1 MAYHVEL
8 IIAAIIILVIT
19 GGYHK
24 YNYYDGTYV
33 SIYFDAM
40 CWCGIGVAGLD
51 LISSLIINFGLA
63 GSLGWI
69 FRLITGFYFMFIFV
83 LIQFLMFYVS
93 VRTGLKHIKKV
104 HIALWTLTS
113 IYSLIYLLLCLFTD
127 KLFFMVGDIYVRGPW
142 QFLSYAPPIVYA
154 LLIIAMLLRIW
165 RSHETSSWGVHIALL
180 AMCIFGF
187 VFQLIHERYL
197 VSSFCIS
204 LALLMALFTLE
215 TPDYKRLK
223 AVLQELSESEAKA
236 QRENENKTQFLRR
249 LSHELRTP
257 LNSVKGAVELMT
269 DHSKKKEEVFE
280 IADAAINS
288 LIYVADEML
297 DIDKINKGYSYEERE
312 EFSPVEIINRLRDRY
327 LFSILSAGRRLEL
340 DAAENLPSLLFGEKR
355 RMMAALQFTLDK
367 LMEWDIDT
375 IFINALGKK
384 GGELFDLNISVKIM
398 LNKPCDEEE
407 SIRKYLEELF
417 GLIAD
422 VEKTDDTLVITIH
435 FECLIKDATEIG
447 PFNAFVEDKE
457 QRENRLSGPNRKL
470 RVLYVDDNV
479 LNLKVFCGY
488 MKKIGN
494 IEVITATG
502 GREAINIIKSADRDF
517 DIMFLDYM
525 MPEMDGIELFNWIR
539 KESNMKNV
547 PVSALT
553 ANAVSGER
561 ERFLE
566 LGFDEFVSKPY
577 TINHLR
583 DILNKYVS

>member
-8 IIAAIIILVIT
+8 ILAAIIIMVIT

-33 SIYFDAM
+33 SVYFDAM

-51 LISSLIINFGLA
+51 MISSLIINHGLA
-63 GSLGWI
+63 VDNELF
-69 FRLITGFYFMFIFV
+69 FRLVTGLYFVFIFV
-83 LIQFLMFYVS
+83 LIQFLMFYVA

-104 HIALWTLTS
+104 HISLWALTS
-113 IYSLIYLLLCLFTD
+113 IYSLVYMILALFTD
-127 KLFFMVGDIYVRGPW
+127 KLFYMTGDIYMRGPW
-142 QFLSYAPPIVYA
+142 QFLSYAPPIIYA
-154 LLIIAMLLRIW
+154 VLIIAMLLRLW
-165 RSHETSSWGVHIALL
+165 KSNENSSWAVHVALL

-187 VFQLIHERYL
+187 VFQLVHEKYL

-223 AVLQELSESEAKA
+223 AALQDLSESEAKA
-236 QRENENKTQFLRR
+236 LRENENKNQFLRM

-297 DIDKINKGYSYEERE
+297 DIEKINKGYSYDERE
-312 EFSPVEIINRLRDRY
+312 NFKPAEIINRLRDRY
-327 LFSILSAGRRLEL
+327 LFYILSAGRRLEIEADEKIPCVL
-340 DAAENLPSLLFGEKR
+340 NGEKR

-367 LMEWDIDT
+367 LTEWDINT
-375 IFINALGKK
+375 VFINAGGNKTGSLYDFMLGVRVI
-384 GGELFDLNISVKIM
+384 F
-398 LNKPCDEEE
+398 NKDNAEED
-407 SIRKYLEELF
+407 SLTKYLKELF
-417 GLIAD
+417 GLEAE
-422 VEKTDDTLVITIH
+422 VKKTDDGMTLVTH
-435 FECLIKDATEIG
+435 FICDIKDVTPIG
-447 PFNAFVEDKE
+447 PISLYVEDSEK
-457 QRENRLSGPNRKL
+457 RESRLANADREL

-494 IEVITATG
+494 IEVTTATG
-502 GREAINIIKSADRDF
+502 GREAIDIINSADKKF

-525 MPEMDGIELFNWIR
+525 MPEMDGIELFHWIR
-539 KESNMKNV
+539 RESMMKNV
-547 PVSALT
+547 PISALT
-553 ANAVSGER
+553 ANAVTGER

-566 LGFDEFVSKPY
+566 LGFDEFISKPY